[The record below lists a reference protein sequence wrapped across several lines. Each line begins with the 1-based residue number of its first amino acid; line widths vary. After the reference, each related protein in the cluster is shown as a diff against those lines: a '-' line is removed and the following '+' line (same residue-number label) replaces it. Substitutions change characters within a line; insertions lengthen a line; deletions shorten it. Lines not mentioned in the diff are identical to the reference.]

1 MSPPS
6 PPKDANGPASK
17 SPASGGAPAKSRA
30 TDAGAERRSM
40 WLVSPSADVILGAGA
55 WSLPVLLI
63 AGWAAANAGPWT
75 TFAFY
80 ALALVVNYPHF
91 AATVVRAYRGRPSHR
106 LVTIW
111 FTVLLVGVLIG
122 AHLVND
128 WLPYIFAVYLTWSPW
143 HYTSQNRGIA
153 TLFLRRAGVVPTDRE
168 RRVLRGAFLA
178 SFLMW
183 GLGLHSGPSLETL
196 ARLDLDPTWT
206 LPARLVCLGVFVGAA
221 LYLFG
226 AWFGRANDANAED
239 QARQKRGILV
249 AAVVVSTQLLWFG
262 LPWAL
267 ESAGMLQLTPIY
279 FAAGA
284 LALMH
289 GAQYLWVIFFTERT
303 ERQLAGQRFSAPRHF
318 ALLVGVGS
326 ALFLLG
332 PWVVSRGAQ
341 YDLVTS
347 FLLFQALVNIH
358 HFAVDGVIWRLRE
371 PKVAAVFDAKERGQ
385 GKAPA
390 DQSGGGLSPLKL
402 VGVAV
407 LVLAVAVAVVDVIQY
422 ASTQAGATEEQ
433 LAVAEKL
440 NPQDPRI
447 FLRRAEAAMRESQP
461 EVALK
466 HLEAGLG
473 FAPQSGPLL
482 RAKATVLAQQE
493 AFEKAYAHLQSLPE
507 RMQNVETLVHL
518 AALAHRLKKP
528 DEARKWIAKAADQAP
543 NDPEV
548 LRHRGRIELDQDQKR
563 EAAENFRLSLVQ
575 TAKRVH
581 NVRGDD
587 VIPSDALIGN
597 TPDTVT
603 LDVACDLAH
612 LWVQMKKYDDA
623 ERLLKV
629 ITQTAVRVGS
639 PLHAMRAVGD
649 ASRVHT
655 ARGQRI
661 KGLLSLQRALKIA
674 KEVDAPLEEA
684 ELWMTL
690 ASTLDAFD
698 APLALRFAATLQAN
712 NLGQNVQV
720 FDGLRAFRM
729 RKAILG
735 NMGRI
740 VDATDK
746 EIIRSVRNNLDG
758 FLNEA
763 LAWRA
768 N

>member
-6 PPKDANGPASK
+6 PTASSQP
-17 SPASGGAPAKSRA
+17 SPHATSSSSRPF
-30 TDAGAERRSM
+30 
-40 WLVSPSADVILGAGA
+40 WLVSPTADVVLGAGA
-55 WSLPVLLI
+55 WSLPVLLV
-63 AGWAAANAGPWT
+63 AGWAAANAGPWAA
-75 TFAFY
+75 FAFY

-111 FTVLLVGVLIG
+111 FTVALVVVLVG
-122 AHLVND
+122 AHLVTD

-153 TLFLRRAGVVPTDRE
+153 TLFLRRAGVVPTVRE
-168 RRVLRGAFLA
+168 RRILRAAFLA

-206 LPARLVCLGVFVGAA
+206 LPARLVCLGVFVGAS
-221 LYLFG
+221 LFVFG
-226 AWFGRANDANAED
+226 AWFGRAKEAAPDEKA
-239 QARQKRGILV
+239 QQQRGLLV

-267 ESAGMLQLTPIY
+267 ESAGMLQLTPLY

-303 ERQLAGQRFSAPRHF
+303 ERQLAGQPFSAPRHF
-318 ALLVGVGS
+318 ALLVGVG
-326 ALFLLG
+326 ATLFLLG
-332 PWVVSRGAQ
+332 PWAVSRGAQ

-347 FLLFQALVNIH
+347 FLLFQAVVNIH

-371 PKVAAVFDAKERGQ
+371 PKVAAVFDAKDRAAKTEETAAR
-385 GKAPA
+385 
-390 DQSGGGLSPLKL
+390 GGLSPLKL
-402 VGVAV
+402 AGVAV
-407 LVLAVAVAVVDVIQY
+407 LILAVAVAVVDVIQY

-433 LAVAEKL
+433 LTLAEKL
-440 NPQDPRI
+440 NPQDPRL
-447 FLRRAEAAMRESQP
+447 FLRRAEAAMRENNP
-461 EVALK
+461 EDALK
-466 HLEAGLG
+466 HLEAGLT

-482 RAKATVLAQQE
+482 RAKSTVLAQQE
-493 AFEKAYAHLQSLPE
+493 QFEDAYAHLQSLPE
-507 RMQNVETLVHL
+507 RMHDVETLIHL

-528 DEARKWIAKAADQAP
+528 DEARKWIVKAAERAP
-543 NDPEV
+543 DDPEV
-548 LRHRGRIELDQDQKR
+548 LRHRGLIELDQDQKR
-563 EAAENFRLSLVQ
+563 EAADYFGRSLVQ

-581 NVRGDD
+581 KVRGDD
-587 VIPSDALIGN
+587 VLPSDALIGN
-597 TPDTVT
+597 TPDLVT
-603 LDVACDLAH
+603 MDVACDLAH
-612 LWVQMKKYDDA
+612 LWVQMKKLDDA

-629 ITQTAVRVGS
+629 ITQTAVRIGS

-649 ASRVHT
+649 AGRVHT
-655 ARGQRI
+655 ARGQRV
-661 KGLLSLQRALKIA
+661 KGLQSIQRALKIS

-690 ASTLDAFD
+690 AANLEALDA
-698 APLALRFAATLQAN
+698 PIALRFAATVRAN
-712 NLGQNVQV
+712 NLGQKVQV

-735 NMGRI
+735 NMGRL
-740 VDATDK
+740 VDAMDK
-746 EIIRSVRNNLDG
+746 TIIANVRNRLDG

-763 LAWRA
+763 V
-768 N
+768 NYQPQ